1 MVGKIYIVEVLNY
14 FKFYLYKDLCVISQQ
29 FSRQKVYKQKRTMV
43 KEILK
48 KDSEEKKFII
58 LKSKFV
64 YTGVFIPEKEMDDF
78 YVIIDKFGDKIVLN
92 KSSIEI
98 IKKFKEVEDR

>member
-1 MVGKIYIVEVLNY
+1 
-14 FKFYLYKDLCVISQQ
+14 
-29 FSRQKVYKQKRTMV
+29 MV

-64 YTGVFIPEKEMDDF
+64 YTGVFIPEKETDDF
-78 YVIIDKFGDKIVLN
+78 YVIIDKFGDEIVLN

-98 IKKFKEVEDR
+98 IKKFKEVEDRWILIYFLILFFCQKARWKGVVFTGKNDRL